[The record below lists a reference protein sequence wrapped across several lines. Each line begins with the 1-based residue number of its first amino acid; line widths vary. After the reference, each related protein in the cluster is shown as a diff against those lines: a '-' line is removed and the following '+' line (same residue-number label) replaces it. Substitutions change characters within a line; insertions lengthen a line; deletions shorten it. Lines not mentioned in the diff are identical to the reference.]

1 MASIIR
7 TYDRLVT
14 GLGLLGGVIFLV
26 MALGIGLD
34 IVARNATGGGI
45 AWLVDV
51 LEYAMLVATFLAA
64 PWVLRE
70 GAHVTVDVLVAA
82 LPRRLARWLDV
93 GASALG
99 TIISAIIVFYSLRA
113 AIQAYEQGSL
123 ILKTIVFPEWW
134 PFAVVPFGMALL
146 TVEFLRIF
154 VRALREVHNPPR
166 HAGERP

>member
-1 MASIIR
+1 VASIIR

-26 MALGIGLD
+26 MALGIWLD
-34 IVARNATGGGI
+34 VAVRNAAGGGI

-70 GAHVTVDVLVAA
+70 GAHVTIDLLASA

-93 GASALG
+93 GASGLG
-99 TIISAIIVFYSLRA
+99 TIISAIIVLYSMQAVIRA
-113 AIQAYEQGSL
+113 YAQGSL

-146 TVEFLRIF
+146 TVEFLRLFI
-154 VRALREVHNPPR
+154 RALRGLHARPR
-166 HAGERP
+166 HQRERP

>member
-14 GLGLLGGVIFLV
+14 GLGLLGGVIFLAL
-26 MALGIGLD
+26 ALGIWLD
-34 IVARNATGGGI
+34 VAVRNAAGGGI

-70 GAHVTVDVLVAA
+70 GAHVTVDVVSSA
-82 LPRRLARWLDV
+82 LPGRLGRWVDV

-99 TIISAIIVFYSLRA
+99 TIISAIIVLYSLRA
-113 AIQAYEQGSL
+113 AIRAYEQGSL

-134 PFAVVPFGMALL
+134 PFSVVPFGMALL

-154 VRALREVHNPPR
+154 IRRLRGMHDRPR
-166 HAGERP
+166 HHSERP